1 LADHVDALREL
12 YQDVILDHHRRPR
25 NRREM
30 PEASAKASGYNPLCG
45 DRVSVFVKMTGEV
58 IEDVTFVGTGC
69 AISQASASMMTD
81 CLKGRTRAEAVVVA
95 DAFQRL
101 VTDQGASIP
110 LGNDL
115 VEKLEAFSG
124 VREFPSRVKCA
135 SLAWHALRA
144 ALDQPGGTV
153 STE

>member
-1 LADHVDALREL
+1 MDSLREL
-12 YQDVILDHHRRPR
+12 YQDVILDHHRKPR

-30 PEASAKASGYNPLCG
+30 PEASAKASGHNPLCG
-45 DRVSVFVKMTGEV
+45 DRVSVFVKMDG
-58 IEDVTFVGTGC
+58 DVLQDVSFVGSGC

-81 CLKGRTRAEAVVVA
+81 CLKGRTRAEIDHVA
-95 DAFQRL
+95 AAFQRL
-101 VTDQGASIP
+101 VTDEHASMP
-110 LGNDL
+110 EGDDL
-115 VEKLEAFSG
+115 VEKLEAFAG

-144 ALDQPGGTV
+144 ALEQPGGTV

>member
-1 LADHVDALREL
+1 MADHVDALREL

-25 NRREM
+25 NRRQM
-30 PEASAKASGYNPLCG
+30 PEASANASGYNPLCG

-58 IEDVTFVGTGC
+58 IEDVSFVGTGC

-81 CLKGRTRAEAVVVA
+81 CLKGRTRAEAEVVA

-101 VTDQGASIP
+101 VTTDDATIP
-110 LGNDL
+110 LGDDL

-124 VREFPSRVKCA
+124 VRDFPSRVKCA

>member
-1 LADHVDALREL
+1 MDSLREL
-12 YQDVILDHHRRPR
+12 YQDVILDHHRKPR

-45 DRVSVFVKMTGEV
+45 DRVAVFVKLAGDV
-58 IEDVTFVGTGC
+58 LEDVTFVGSGC

-81 CLKGRTRAEAVVVA
+81 CLKGRTRAEAGKVA
-95 DAFQRL
+95 DAFQQL
-101 VTDQGASIP
+101 VTDEGATLP
-110 LGNDL
+110 EGDEL
-115 VEKLEAFSG
+115 VEKLEAFAG

-144 ALDQPGGTV
+144 ALEHPGNTV

>member
-1 LADHVDALREL
+1 MDSLREL
-12 YQDVILDHHRRPR
+12 YQDVILDHHRKPR

-30 PEASAKASGYNPLCG
+30 AEPSAKASGYNPLCG
-45 DRVSVFVKMTGEV
+45 DRVSVFVKMDG
-58 IEDVTFVGTGC
+58 DVLQDVSFIGSGC

-81 CLKGRTRAEAVVVA
+81 CLKGRTRAEIEHVTT
-95 DAFQRL
+95 AFQRL
-101 VTDQGASIP
+101 VTDEHATMPEGD
-110 LGNDL
+110 DL
-115 VEKLEAFSG
+115 VEKLEAFAG

-144 ALDQPGGTV
+144 ALEQPGGTV

>member
-1 LADHVDALREL
+1 MDSLREL
-12 YQDVILDHHRRPR
+12 YQDVILDHHRKPR

-45 DRVSVFVKMTGEV
+45 DRVSVFVKLEDDV
-58 IEDVTFVGTGC
+58 LEDVSFVGSGC

-81 CLKGRTRAEAVVVA
+81 CLKGRTRADVA
-95 DAFQRL
+95 RVAEAFQRL
-101 VTDQGASIP
+101 VTAEGAAMP
-110 LGNDL
+110 EGDEL
-115 VEKLEAFSG
+115 VEKLEAFAG

-135 SLAWHALRA
+135 SLAWHALRT
-144 ALDQPGGTV
+144 ALERPGDTV

>member
-1 LADHVDALREL
+1 MMDSLREL
-12 YQDVILDHHRRPR
+12 YQDVILDHHRKPR

-45 DRVSVFVKMTGEV
+45 DRVSVFVKLEDDV
-58 IEDVTFVGTGC
+58 LEDVSFVGSGC

-81 CLKGRTRAEAVVVA
+81 CLKGRTRADVA
-95 DAFQRL
+95 RVAEAFQRL
-101 VTDQGASIP
+101 VTAEGAAMP
-110 LGNDL
+110 EGDEL
-115 VEKLEAFSG
+115 VEKLEAFAG

-135 SLAWHALRA
+135 SLAWHALRT
-144 ALDQPGGTV
+144 ALERPGDTV

>member
-1 LADHVDALREL
+1 MDSLREL
-12 YQDVILDHHRRPR
+12 YQDVILDHHRKPR

-30 PEASAKASGYNPLCG
+30 AEASAQASGHNPLCG
-45 DRVSVFVKMTGEV
+45 DRVSVFVKMDG
-58 IEDVTFVGTGC
+58 DVLQDVSFVGSGC

-81 CLKGRTRAEAVVVA
+81 CLKGRTREDIDRVA
-95 DAFQRL
+95 SAFQRL
-101 VTDQGASIP
+101 VTDEGAAMP
-110 LGNDL
+110 EGDDL

-144 ALDQPGGTV
+144 ALEHRGDTV

>member
-1 LADHVDALREL
+1 MDLREL
-12 YQDVILDHHRRPR
+12 YQDVILDHHKRPR

-30 PEASAKASGYNPLCG
+30 PEASAKASGHNPLCG
-45 DRVSVFVKMTGEV
+45 DRVSVFVRLTGDV
-58 IEDVTFVGTGC
+58 IEDVSFVGTGC

-81 CLKGRTRAEAVVVA
+81 CLKGRTLAQATDVT

-101 VTDQGASIP
+101 LTDEGATLP
-110 LGNDL
+110 EGDDL
-115 VEKLEAFSG
+115 VEKLEAFGG

-135 SLAWHALRA
+135 SLAWHALRS
-144 ALDQPGGTV
+144 ALGQGPVTV

>member
-1 LADHVDALREL
+1 MMDSLREL
-12 YQDVILDHHRRPR
+12 YQDVILDHHRKPR

-45 DRVSVFVKMTGEV
+45 DRVSVFVK
-58 IEDVTFVGTGC
+58 IEDDVLEDVSFVGSGC

-81 CLKGRTRAEAVVVA
+81 CMKGRTRADVA
-95 DAFQRL
+95 RVAEAFQRL
-101 VTDQGASIP
+101 VTDEGAAMP
-110 LGNDL
+110 EGDEL
-115 VEKLEAFSG
+115 VEKLEAFAG

-135 SLAWHALRA
+135 SLAWHALRV
-144 ALDQPGGTV
+144 ALERPGETV